1 MGASPVDSPPLSL
14 SSVTKLLSYY
24 AVAYYAVASNSVAAS
39 CAVAANAVTSSAI
52 STLRT
57 SGLVTARCE
66 RYCYDSCKNKC

>member
-24 AVAYYAVASNSVAAS
+24 AVAYYAVASNSVAAN
-39 CAVAANAVTSSAI
+39 AVAANAVTSSAI